1 MIERLSVRRPFSGDI
16 IELID
21 SRTSL
26 VSMLLDILWGMVS
39 QSNAEARKVR
49 TPTTLL
55 KLCSVR

>member
-1 MIERLSVRRPFSGDI
+1 MIERLSVRWPFSGDI

-39 QSNAEARKVR
+39 QSNAEAARSCLFSIAAFH
-49 TPTTLL
+49 T
-55 KLCSVR
+55 